1 MLMFRKWYSLSIL
14 AAVLLSSCVKDQT
27 PFSVALDEEL
37 KKLLIRT
44 AEDGQLNYY
53 VLPHETDL
61 ASIPQDY
68 ENNPLTQAKVD
79 LGKFLFFDT
88 GLSQD
93 AKFESGKGTYSCATC
108 HIPEAG
114 FRPGNYQGIADGGL
128 DFGINGEDRI
138 MNYDDYQA
146 SDLDV
151 QSARPLNLIN
161 VAYVHNTFWN
171 GQFGSTHANV
181 GTESVWNDNHAT
193 EGNHLGLMGLET
205 QNIEGLTAHRIRI
218 DKEILDEFG
227 YTELFDEAFPEV
239 AGQDT
244 LYTKFYASFAISA
257 YLRTVLGNQAPFQ
270 DWLKGE
276 SNAMTDREK
285 QGAILFFSKANCSR
299 CHYEPN
305 LGSLEFHALGVKDMY
320 QMDYYD
326 THATDFRN
334 MGRASFTQNPDDM
347 FKFKVPS
354 IYNMSDTKFY
364 FHGASK
370 FSLKELLE
378 YKNEAVSENP
388 NVPDEMLSEK
398 FEPLN
403 LTDDE
408 IAQLEEFLANGIR
421 DPNLVR
427 YKPDYVMS
435 GQCFPNADPLSMK
448 DLNCN

>member
-1 MLMFRKWYSLSIL
+1 MLITRKFYPFV
-14 AAVLLSSCVKDQT
+14 ALLIIMTTGCLNDQT
-27 PFSVALDEEL
+27 PISIELDTEL
-37 KKLLIRT
+37 KKLVARS
-44 AEDGQLNYY
+44 AVDGQLNYY
-53 VLPHETDL
+53 ILPHERDL
-61 ASIPQDY
+61 ARIPQDH

-88 GLSQD
+88 GLAQD

-128 DFGINGEDRI
+128 GFGINGEDRI
-138 MNYDDYQA
+138 MNNVEYQA

-171 GQFGSTHANV
+171 GQFGSTHANE
-181 GTESVWNDNHAT
+181 GTEHLWDNDHST
-193 EGNHLGLMGLET
+193 EGNHMGFAALET

-218 DKEILDEFG
+218 DRETLDQFG
-227 YTELFDEAFPEV
+227 YTELFNEAFPEV

-244 LYTKFYASFAISA
+244 LYTKVYASFAISA

-270 DWLKGE
+270 YWLKG
-276 SNAMTDREK
+276 SSDAMTNREK
-285 QGAILFFSKANCSR
+285 EGAILFFGKANCSR

-305 LGSLEFHALGVKDMY
+305 LGSVEFHALGVKDMY

-326 THATDFRN
+326 THASDFRN

-354 IYNMSDTKFY
+354 IYNMSDTEFY

-378 YKNEAVSENP
+378 YKNQAVSENSK
-388 NVPDEMLSEK
+388 VPDEMLSEK
-398 FEPLN
+398 FVPLN
-403 LTDDE
+403 LTDTE
-408 IAQLEEFLANGIR
+408 IEKLEEFLANGIR
-421 DPNLVR
+421 DPNLTR
-427 YKPDYVMS
+427 YKPDHVPS
-435 GQCFPNADPLSMK
+435 GQCFPNADPSSMK
-448 DLNCN
+448 DLGCE